1 MMSNEEKL
9 HAFEQLVMKRAEEI
23 RDGINRELDEKTE
36 KELVSYR
43 KQYRHEAA
51 RMRSKGLSETRKE
64 ARWIVSNA
72 QNKGQNDLMAKRN
85 EIIDRVFDRL
95 TEQLAAFTRTEAY
108 DGYFRKRL
116 IDAVQAAAVYMGE
129 SNERVRILV
138 TKQDLETKTELIRD
152 IFEAIAV
159 WAQAEV
165 AVCEEDIIGG
175 CLVTIPSLGLA
186 IDNSMRADVARE
198 RESFLS
204 WSGLT
209 LQ

>member
-9 HAFEQLVMKRAEEI
+9 QAFEQLVMKRAEEL
-23 RDGINRELDEKTE
+23 RDDINKELDAKTE
-36 KELVSYR
+36 EALASYR

-72 QNKGQNDLMAKRN
+72 QNKGQNSLMYKRN
-85 EIIDRVFDRL
+85 EIIDRVFDTL
-95 TEQLAAFTRTEAY
+95 TERLASFTRTEAY
-108 DGYFRKRL
+108 DDYFRKRL
-116 IDAVQAAAVYMGE
+116 VDSVQAAAVHMGE
-129 SNERVRILV
+129 SNERVKILV
-138 TKQDLETKTELIRD
+138 TQQDLDAKAELIQD

-175 CLVTIPSLGLA
+175 CIVTIPSLGLA
-186 IDNSMRADVARE
+186 IDNSMKADVARE